1 VPTKST
7 LTDQQLDAMPIGYA
21 DPRSACFV
29 PEAMRERFAA
39 MPAAVVSK
47 LTRETMAIEGDV
59 VRSTRARDAVPVVL
73 RPATSPADFEAVLVG
88 KRLTWIAAQQASAEQ
103 AAAQRASDA
112 RLHTCAVC
120 RQVRPPGIAGQGTT
134 LRRVHGVA
142 ACGDCAVVLDAVAV
156 ERLGAERLEG
166 GGSRLDAARAVLERA
181 TASRRATA

>member
-1 VPTKST
+1 
-7 LTDQQLDAMPIGYA
+7 
-21 DPRSACFV
+21 V

-73 RPATSPADFEAVLVG
+73 RPSTSPADFEAVVVG
-88 KRLTWIAAQQASAEQ
+88 KRLAWVAQQQASAEQ

-112 RLHTCAVC
+112 RLYTCACC
-120 RQVRPPGIAGQGTT
+120 RRVVPPGIAGQGTK

-142 ACGDCAVVLDAVAV
+142 ACGDCAVVLDAVAA
-156 ERLGAERLEG
+156 ERLGGERVEG
-166 GGSRLDAARAVLERA
+166 GRTRRDAAEAILDGA
-181 TASRRATA
+181 TASRRAAS